1 MCLNLCLSRPK
12 PHAISAT
19 TGDSAAAGG
28 RTWAGAEHNRG
39 RLGGKEAAARRQEG
53 AAAEARR
60 GAARQQAGCG
70 QPIASCTAPEPRIC
84 VPADV
89 PVLFSRGPYLSIASQ
104 PPLQVAYKAPYVVTI
119 LPRNMRIML
128 HRPEATQR
136 RRWRAAGKI
145 AGTGTPPRTPPATPP
160 GCLALST
167 AAWATGR
174 RPPPSGAAAPLL
186 SSSSPRALVG
196 PKHRTVHLFVQIRTR
211 QGGCQGAMRSS

>member
-1 MCLNLCLSRPK
+1 MGWCRAQQRAPRQQKS
-12 PHAISAT
+12 
-19 TGDSAAAGG
+19 GGAAAGRHG
-28 RTWAGAEHNRG
+28 CGSTPRRSAPAG
-39 RLGGKEAAARRQEG
+39 RLRAAHCIVHSTRTSHLR
-53 AAAEARR
+53 
-60 GAARQQAGCG
+60 
-70 QPIASCTAPEPRIC
+70 
-84 VPADV
+84 PADV
-89 PVLFSRGPYLSIASQ
+89 PVLFSRGPYLSVATH
-104 PPLQVAYKAPYVVTI
+104 PPLQVAQQALDEVTI
-119 LPRNMRIML
+119 MPCNMRIML
-128 HRPEATQR
+128 HRPEATQQ

-145 AGTGTPPRTPPATPP
+145 AGTGTPPQMPPAMPP